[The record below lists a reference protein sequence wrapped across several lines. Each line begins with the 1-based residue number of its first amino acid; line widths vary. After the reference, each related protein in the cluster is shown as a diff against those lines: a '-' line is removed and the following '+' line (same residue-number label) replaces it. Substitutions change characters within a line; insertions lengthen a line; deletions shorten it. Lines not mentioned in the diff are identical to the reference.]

1 MSEWLE
7 WLEEIQRAKEAGLT
21 TKDIREWLNE
31 LIKEKNQLK
40 QEV

>member
-1 MSEWLE
+1 MNEWLE
-7 WLEEIQRAKEAGLT
+7 WLDEIQEAKKLGLT
-21 TKDIREWLNE
+21 PTDIREWLND